1 MPWKYYIIHH
11 GKWKEWFQRILQGPK
26 KLKSGAGDGSPLL
39 YCLHCDG
46 ICAQKQLT
54 LTLSVPAPWQDV
66 KVSWYLASCCLT
78 TTLHR
83 ICLSPSLSSL
93 PTGTLYARVQI
104 QGVGVRELLCDI
116 LLHDISAAA
125 VGQGLVPR
133 SEQRGRN
140 HEGEPCQ
147 EEQASSPLPSQTS
160 KR

>member
-1 MPWKYYIIHH
+1 MVSSDSP
-11 GKWKEWFQRILQGPK
+11 GSR
-26 KLKSGAGDGSPLL
+26 KLKSGAGDRSFLLFGS
-39 YCLHCDG
+39 HCDK
-46 ICAQKQLT
+46 ICTQKQFT
-54 LTLSVPAPWQDV
+54 LTFRLCRLHGATFKSPDTLWAAVLLSDNHFTP
-66 KVSWYLASCCLT
+66 YLLV
-78 TTLHR
+78 L
-83 ICLSPSLSSL
+83 LPPSPSFL

>member
-1 MPWKYYIIHH
+1 MNS
-11 GKWKEWFQRILQGPK
+11 FRRSSRDPK
-26 KLKSGAGDGSPLL
+26 FKSGTWDRSSLFLLLVCVRNGARWNLHSRVINSCVRAASRSHQYVSRSPDTVWVTVEQPL
-39 YCLHCDG
+39 Y
-46 ICAQKQLT
+46 T
-54 LTLSVPAPWQDV
+54 
-66 KVSWYLASCCLT
+66 VSA
-78 TTLHR
+78 
-83 ICLSPSLSSL
+83 CLSLL
-93 PTGTLYARVQI
+93 PLPLPAGTLYARVQI

-133 SEQRGRN
+133 SEQRRRN

>member
-1 MPWKYYIIHH
+1 MVPEDSP
-11 GKWKEWFQRILQGPK
+11 GSR
-26 KLKSGAGDGSPLL
+26 KLKSGAEDRSFLL
-39 YCLHCDG
+39 SSLRCDG

-54 LTLSVPAPWQDV
+54 LTFRLRLLSWQDV
-66 KVSWYLASCCLT
+66 KVSWYLVSFCLT

-83 ICLSPSLSSL
+83 ICLSLCPSPLPFL

>member
-1 MPWKYYIIHH
+1 MPGCLRLFIPCKMLSDNHFTPY
-11 GKWKEWFQRILQGPK
+11 
-26 KLKSGAGDGSPLL
+26 LL
-39 YCLHCDG
+39 VL
-46 ICAQKQLT
+46 LP
-54 LTLSVPAPWQDV
+54 S
-66 KVSWYLASCCLT
+66 
-78 TTLHR
+78 
-83 ICLSPSLSSL
+83 SLSFV

-140 HEGEPCQ
+140 HEGEPRQ

>member
-1 MPWKYYIIHH
+1 MVPEDSPGAEKVEIRGRRW
-11 GKWKEWFQRILQGPK
+11 ILP
-26 KLKSGAGDGSPLL
+26 PLL
-39 YCLHCDG
+39 LALPRNVCSDAINSYFW
-46 ICAQKQLT
+46 AA
-54 LTLSVPAPWQDV
+54 PAPRQDV
-66 KVSWYLASCCLT
+66 KVSRYPASCRLT

-83 ICLSPSLSSL
+83 ICLSPSPSSL

>member
-1 MPWKYYIIHH
+1 MERMVS
-11 GKWKEWFQRILQGPK
+11 KESPGSR
-26 KLKSGAGDGSPLL
+26 KLKSGAGDGSFLL
-39 YCLHCDG
+39 SGLHRDG

-54 LTLSVPAPWQDV
+54 FTFGLRLLHGRTLKSLDTLWASVWQPLYT
-66 KVSWYLASCCLT
+66 VSA
-78 TTLHR
+78 
-83 ICLSPSLSSL
+83 CLSAPPPLPVL